1 MTALDART
9 ARRGSVDAGY
19 RLATPAF
26 AAALTASF
34 ATLTSFY
41 LLLSALPAHLLAS
54 GADPLVPGLVTG
66 GAMLAGVASEIGATG
81 FIARIGARRTFA
93 LGALAL
99 GGSALFVLVEG
110 PVALIL
116 CCLIRGLGFGL
127 TVVASGTI
135 LMGLVPPERRGEGVG
150 VFGFVASAPAIIALP
165 LGVWAADRWGIG
177 VVGVAAAV
185 TGVIAAIPAL
195 WRFERGAASPSR
207 PSATAPSRPAL
218 RLRVAVRRGGL
229 VRPAIIFAASTVAA
243 GVILTFLPA
252 LTLSLAAPCLLV
264 QALTSAVSRWWSGRI
279 GDRLGHSRMLAP
291 ALVLAGIGLA
301 LALSTHPAA
310 LLFGMA
316 LFGVGFG
323 ATQTATLSMMA
334 DRVPPEGHGAV
345 SALWNLAYDVG
356 YSVGPLAGGL
366 VAAALGFP
374 AAFAIVAGVV
384 LLAVPLVR
392 YDIVVTRHHNDVTS
406 AE

>member
-1 MTALDART
+1 MTAMDAIT
-9 ARRGSVDAGY
+9 TRREPVDAEY

-41 LLLSALPAHLLAS
+41 LLLSALPAHLLAT

-66 GAMLAGVASEIGATG
+66 GLMVAGVASEIGATG
-81 FIARIGARRTFA
+81 LIARIGAHRTFA

-99 GGSALFVLVEG
+99 GGSALFVLIDG

-116 CCLIRGLGFGL
+116 CCLVRGLGFGL

-135 LMGLVPPERRGEGVG
+135 LMALVPPERRGEGVG
-150 VFGFVASAPAIIALP
+150 VFGFVASAPAVIALP

-177 VVGVAAAV
+177 VVGVATAAIGLV
-185 TGVIAAIPAL
+185 AMIPAL
-195 WRFERGAASPSR
+195 WRFGQGAPTPSPSST
-207 PSATAPSRPAL
+207 PADSRPAL

-229 VRPAIIFAASTVAA
+229 VRPALIFAASTVAA
-243 GVILTFLPA
+243 GVVVTFLPA
-252 LTLSLAAPCLLV
+252 LSLSLAAPCLLV
-264 QALTSAVSRWWSGRI
+264 QALATAVSRWWSGRI

-291 ALVLAGIGLA
+291 AVILAGAGLA
-301 LALSTHPAA
+301 LVLLPYPVA
-310 LLFGMA
+310 LLSGMA
-316 LFGVGFG
+316 LFGLGFG

-334 DRVPPEGHGAV
+334 ERVPPEGHGAV
-345 SALWNLAYDVG
+345 SAVWNLAYDVG
-356 YSVGPLAGGL
+356 YSVGPLAGGV

-374 AAFAIVAGVV
+374 AVFGIVAGVV

-392 YDIVVTRHHNDVTS
+392 FDIIVMKRHHEE
-406 AE
+406 AYRR

>member
-1 MTALDART
+1 MTAMDART

-41 LLLSALPAHLLAS
+41 LLLSSLPAHLLAS

-66 GAMLAGVASEIGATG
+66 ALMVAGVASEIGATG

-99 GGSALFVLVEG
+99 GGSALFVLVDG

-116 CCLIRGLGFGL
+116 CCVVRGLGFGL

-185 TGVIAAIPAL
+185 TGVLAAIPAL
-195 WRFERGAASPSR
+195 WRFEQSAASPSR
-207 PSATAPSRPAL
+207 PRAAAPSRPAL

-229 VRPAIIFAASTVAA
+229 VRPAITFGASTVAA
-243 GVILTFLPA
+243 GVIVTFVPA